1 MAQGTFSNPEIVQ
14 EEVDILLIGGGMAC
28 CGAAYE
34 IMRWADAA
42 KAESG
47 VDLKIKLVDKAAM
60 DRSGAVAQGLS
71 AINTY
76 IGPDQDPADYA
87 RMVSNDLMGIT
98 RDDLAYDLGRVVDDS
113 VHLFEE
119 WGLPIWKTDADGVRH
134 DGAHSIGEGLPALK
148 DGGKPV
154 RSGKWQIMINGES
167 YKWIVAEAAKKA
179 LGMDRIQERIFIVH
193 LINDK
198 NDPSRIAGA
207 AGFSTRDN
215 KIVIYKAKAILLAA
229 GGCVNLFR
237 PRSVGEG
244 QGRAWYPVWNAGSTY
259 AMAAEAGAEMTM
271 MENRFVPARF
281 KDGYGPVGAWFLLFK
296 AQAVNANGEV
306 YMVRNKE
313 MLNDYPPYGQAAVPA
328 SCLRNH
334 LMLHEMKEGR
344 GPIYMDT
351 VAALAKLRETLTP
364 KEVKHLEAEAW
375 EDFLDMCIGQCGVWV
390 GENIEP
396 EKKNSELMPTEPY
409 LLGSHSGCCG
419 IWVSGPEDLGAPTD
433 EEHEDKGK
441 VPAHLPKGWNWGYRS
456 MTTVKGLF
464 TAGDGV
470 GASGHKFSSGSH
482 AEGRLAAKAMVKYCV
497 DNKAFKPEFEETPE
511 QIAALI
517 WQPVKTFLEHKDY
530 TTAIDI
536 NPHYITPKMLQFR
549 LQKIMDEYVA
559 GVATYYTTNDK
570 MLKVAEEKLEM
581 LKEDSLKMRAKD
593 LHELL
598 RAWENYHRVLTAEAH
613 MKHIQFREESRYP
626 GFYYRMDK
634 NFVDEKNWKCFVN
647 SVYDKKSHKWTVF
660 KRKHMDLVDKS
671 KLFKAAAH

>member
-1 MAQGTFSNPEIVQ
+1 MAGTFDKPEVVQ
-14 EEVDILLIGGGMAC
+14 EDLDILLVGGGMAC
-28 CGAAYE
+28 CGTGYE
-34 IMRWADAA
+34 IMRWAEAV
-42 KAESG
+42 KAETG
-47 VDLKIKLVDKAAM
+47 KELKIKLVDKAAL
-60 DRSGAVAQGLS
+60 DRSGAVAMGLS

-76 IGPDQDPADYA
+76 IGDKQDPADYA

-98 RDDLAYDLGRVVDDS
+98 RDDLAYDLGRNVDDS
-113 VHLFEE
+113 VHMFEE
-119 WGLPIWKTDADGVRH
+119 WGLPIWKTDASGVRH
-134 DGAHSIGEGLPALK
+134 DGADAIKEGLPLLK
-148 DGGKPV
+148 DGGQPV

-179 LGMDRIQERIFIVH
+179 LGLDRIQERVFIVH

-207 AGFSTRDN
+207 AGFSVREN
-215 KIVIYKAKAILLAA
+215 KIYIYKAKAVMLAA

-244 QGRAWYPVWNAGSTY
+244 TGRAWYPVWNAGSTY
-259 AMAAEAGAEMTM
+259 SMAAEAGAELTM

-296 AQAVNANGEV
+296 ARAANAYGED
-306 YMVRNKE
+306 YMTKNKD

-334 LMLHEMKEGR
+334 LMLKEMKEGR
-344 GPIYMDT
+344 GPIWMDT
-351 VAALAKLRETLTP
+351 VTALAKLRETLSP

-396 EKKNSELMPTEPY
+396 EKKMSELMPTEPY

-419 IWVSGPEDLGAPTD
+419 IWVSGPTDLGAPTT
-433 EEHEDKGK
+433 ETETG
-441 VPAHLPKGWNWGYRS
+441 VPAHLPSGWNWGYRS

-482 AEGRLAAKAMVKYCV
+482 AEGRMAAKAMVKYCM
-497 DNKAFKPEFEETPE
+497 DNADFTPELDETTE
-511 QIAALI
+511 QIADAI
-517 WQPVKTFLEHKDY
+517 WKPVRNFLEFKDY
-530 TTAIDI
+530 TTAIDV
-536 NPHYITPKMLQFR
+536 NPNYITPKMLQFR

-559 GVATYYTTNDK
+559 GVATYYNTNDK
-570 MLKVAEEKLEM
+570 MLEVAEEKLEM
-581 LKEDSLKMRAKD
+581 LKEDSQKMRAKD

-598 RAWENYHRVLTAEAH
+598 RAWENYHRILTAEAH

-626 GFYYRMDK
+626 GFYYRTDK
-634 NFVDEKNWKCFVN
+634 NFVDEKNWHCFVN
-647 SVYDKKSHKWTVF
+647 SIYDKKSKKWTCF
-660 KRKHMDLVDKS
+660 KRAHVDLVDKS
-671 KLFKAAAH
+671 KLFKAAAPH

>member
-1 MAQGTFSNPEIVQ
+1 MAEGTFGNPEVIQ

-76 IGPDQDPADYA
+76 IGSEQDPADYA

-134 DGAHSIGEGLPALK
+134 DGAHSIGEGLPTLK

-167 YKWIVAEAAKKA
+167 YKWIVAEAAKNA
-179 LGMDRIQERIFIVH
+179 LGMDRIQERIFIVK

-207 AGFSTRDN
+207 VGFSTRDH
-215 KIVIYKAKAILLAA
+215 KVIVYKFKACLLAA

-244 QGRAWYPVWNAGSTY
+244 TGRAWYPVWNAGSTY

-296 AQAVNANGEV
+296 AKAVNAIGEV
-306 YMVRNKE
+306 YMDRNKE
-313 MLNDYPPYGQAAVPA
+313 MLNDYPPYGLAAVPA

-334 LMLHEMKEGR
+334 LMLKEMKEGR

-375 EDFLDMCIGQCGVWV
+375 EDFLDMCIGQCGIWV

-419 IWVSGPEDLGAPTD
+419 IWVSGPEDVGAPTD
-433 EEHEDKGK
+433 EEHDDKGK

-497 DNKAFKPEFEETPE
+497 DNKNFKPELDTPVDQLVAE
-511 QIAALI
+511 IY
-517 WQPVKTFLEHKDY
+517 QPVKTFLEHKNY

-559 GVATYYTTNDK
+559 GVATYYTTNAH
-570 MLKVAEEKLEM
+570 MLKVAEEKLDM

-647 SVYDKKSHKWTVF
+647 SVYDKKSQKWTVF
-660 KRKHMDLVDKS
+660 KRKHVDLVDKS

>member
-1 MAQGTFSNPEIVQ
+1 MAGTFGNPEVVQ
-14 EEVDILLIGGGMAC
+14 EEVDILIIGGGMAA

-34 IMRWADAA
+34 IMPWIGAA
-42 KAESG
+42 KDAG
-47 VDLKIKLVDKAAM
+47 VDITVKLVDKAAM

-76 IGPDQDPADYA
+76 IGPNQDPADYA

-98 RDDLAYDLGRVVDDS
+98 RDDLAYDLGRNVDDS

-119 WGLPIWKTDADGVRH
+119 WGLPIWKTVNGERF
-134 DGAHSIGEGLPALK
+134 DGATWPKEGGKLLK
-148 DGGKPV
+148 DGGDPV

-179 LGMDRIQERIFIVH
+179 LGSDNIQERVFIVK
-193 LINDK
+193 LVNDANDK
-198 NDPSRIAGA
+198 NRVAGA
-207 AGFSTRDN
+207 VGFSTRED
-215 KIVIYKAKAILLAA
+215 KVYVYKFKACLLVA
-229 GGCVNLFR
+229 GGCVNIFR

-244 QGRAWYPVWNAGSTY
+244 QGRAWYPVWNAGFTY
-259 AMAAEAGAEMTM
+259 TMAAEAGAELTM

-296 AQAVNANGEV
+296 AQATNAYGEV
-306 YMVRNKE
+306 YMTKNKE
-313 MLNDYPPYGQAAVPA
+313 LLNDYPPYGQAAVPA

-334 LMLHEMKEGR
+334 LMLKEMKEGR

-351 VAALAKLRETLTP
+351 VTALAKLRETLSP
-364 KEVKHLEAEAW
+364 REVKHLEAEAW
-375 EDFLDMCIGQCGVWV
+375 EDFLDMCIGQCGIWV

-419 IWVSGPEDLGAPTD
+419 IWASGPEDVGAPTT
-433 EEHEDKGK
+433 EEHPEADKI
-441 VPAHLPKGWNWGYRS
+441 PAHLPQGWNWGYRS
-456 MTTVKGLF
+456 MTTVRGLF

-482 AEGRLAAKAMVKYCV
+482 TEGRMCAQSMVKFV
-497 DNKAFKPEFEETPE
+497 MDNKDWVPTLDTSVESLVEE
-511 QIAALI
+511 IYR
-517 WQPVKTFLEHKDY
+517 PVRTFLEHKDY
-530 TTAIDI
+530 TTAIDV
-536 NPHYITPKMLQFR
+536 NPHYITPRMLQFR

-559 GVATYYTTNDK
+559 GVATYYTTNGH
-570 MLKVAEEKLEM
+570 MLAVAEEKLGM
-581 LKEDSLKMRAKD
+581 LKEDAMKMRAKD

-598 RAWENYHRVLTAEAH
+598 RAWENYHRILTAEAH
-613 MKHIQFREESRYP
+613 MKHIQFRQESRYP
-626 GFYYRMDK
+626 GFYYRMDH
-634 NFVDEKNWKCFVN
+634 NYVDEENWHCFVN
-647 SVYDKKSHKWTVF
+647 SVYDKETKTWNVF
-660 KRKHMDLVDKS
+660 KRAHKDLVDKS

>member
-1 MAQGTFSNPEIVQ
+1 MAGTFEKPEIVQ

-34 IMRWADAA
+34 IVRWAEAA
-42 KAESG
+42 KAEKG
-47 VDLKIKLVDKAAM
+47 VDLKIKLVDKAAL

-76 IGPDQDPADYA
+76 IGSEQDPADYA

-98 RDDLAYDLGRVVDDS
+98 RDDLAYDLGRHVDDS

-119 WGLPIWKTDADGVRH
+119 WGLPIWKTDENGERH
-134 DGAHSIGEGLPALK
+134 DGSKGLPALK

-198 NDPSRIAGA
+198 NDKNRIAGA
-207 AGFSTRDN
+207 AGFSVREN
-215 KIVIYKAKAILLAA
+215 KIYVYKAKAILLAA

-244 QGRAWYPVWNAGSTY
+244 TGRAWYPVWNAGSTY
-259 AMAAEAGAEMTM
+259 AMAAEAGAELTM

-296 AQAVNANGEV
+296 AQAVNSNGEV
-306 YMVRNKE
+306 YMVKNKE
-313 MLNDYPPYGQAAVPA
+313 LLNDYPPYGQAAVPA

-334 LMLHEMKEGR
+334 LMLKEMKEGR

-351 VAALAKLRETLTP
+351 VTALAKLKETLSP
-364 KEVKHLEAEAW
+364 REVKHLEAEAW
-375 EDFLDMCIGQCGVWV
+375 EDFLDMCVGQCGIWV
-390 GENIEP
+390 GENVEP

-419 IWVSGPEDLGAPTD
+419 IWVSGPTDLGAPTD
-433 EEHEDKGK
+433 ETMAGI
-441 VPAHLPKGWNWGYRS
+441 PGHLPKGWNWGYRS

-482 AEGRLAAKAMVKYCV
+482 AEGRICAKSMVQYCV
-497 DNKAFKPEFEETPE
+497 DNKDLKVEFEETPE
-511 QIAALI
+511 QIAELI
-517 WQPVKTFLEHKDY
+517 WKPVSNFLQNKNY
-530 TTAIDI
+530 TTAIDV

-570 MLKVAEEKLEM
+570 MLAVAEEKLTF
-581 LKEDSLKMRAKD
+581 LKEDAQKMRAKD

-598 RAWENYHRVLTAEAH
+598 RAWENYHRILTAEAH

-626 GFYYRMDK
+626 GFYYRSDK

-647 SVYDKKSHKWTVF
+647 SIYDKTTHKWTCF
-660 KRKHMDLVDKS
+660 KRAHVDLVDKS
-671 KLFKAAAH
+671 KLFKPAAH

>member
-1 MAQGTFSNPEIVQ
+1 MAGTFSNPEVVQ

-42 KAESG
+42 KAENG
-47 VDLKIKLVDKAAM
+47 VNLKIKLVDKAAM

-76 IGPDQDPADYA
+76 IGPEQDPADYA
-87 RMVSNDLMGIT
+87 RLVSNDLMGIT

-119 WGLPIWKTDADGVRH
+119 WGLPIWKTDASGVRH
-134 DGAHSIGEGLPALK
+134 DGAQSIGEGLPALK

-179 LGMDRIQERIFIVH
+179 LGMENIQERIFIVH

-198 NDPSRIAGA
+198 NDPNRIAGA
-207 AGFSTRDN
+207 AGFSTREN

-259 AMAAEAGAEMTM
+259 AMAAEAGAELTM

-306 YMVRNKE
+306 YMARNKE

-351 VAALAKLRETLTP
+351 VSALAKLRETLTP

-375 EDFLDMCIGQCGVWV
+375 EDFLDMCIGQCGIWV

-456 MTTVKGLF
+456 MTTIKGLF

-497 DNKAFKPEFEETPE
+497 DNKGLKPEFEETPE

-530 TTAIDI
+530 STAIDI
-536 NPHYITPKMLQFR
+536 NPNYITPKMLQFR

-570 MLKVAEEKLEM
+570 MLKVAEEKLEY
-581 LKEDSLKMRAKD
+581 LKQDALKMRAKD

-647 SVYDKKSHKWTVF
+647 SVYDKKSHKWTCF
-660 KRKHMDLVDKS
+660 KRKHIDLVDKS
-671 KLFKAAAH
+671 KLFKAAAPH

>member
-1 MAQGTFSNPEIVQ
+1 MSQASFENPKIVQ
-14 EEVDILLIGGGMAC
+14 EDLDILIIGGGMAS

-34 IMRWADAA
+34 VMRWAEAV
-42 KAESG
+42 KAETG
-47 VDLKIKLVDKAAM
+47 TELKIKLVDKAAM

-76 IGPDQDPADYA
+76 IGPDLDPADYA

-98 RDDLAYDLGRVVDDS
+98 RDDLTYDMGRVVDDS

-119 WGLPIWKTDADGVRH
+119 WGLPIWKTDAEGVRH
-134 DGAHSIGEGLPALK
+134 DGVDAQKEGIPALK

-179 LGMDRIQERIFIVH
+179 LGLARVEERIFIVK

-207 AGFSTRDN
+207 VGFSVRDN
-215 KIVIYKAKAILLAA
+215 SIHIYKAKSVLLAA

-271 MENRFVPARF
+271 MENRFVPTRF

-296 AQAVNANGEV
+296 AKAVNAYGED
-306 YMVRNKE
+306 YMVKNKE

-334 LMLHEMKEGR
+334 LMLKEMKDGH

-351 VAALAKLRETLTP
+351 VTALAKLRDALSP

-375 EDFLDMCIGQCGVWV
+375 EDFLDMCIGQCGIWV

-396 EKKNSELMPTEPY
+396 EKQMSELMPTEPY

-419 IWVSGPEDLGAPTD
+419 IWVSGPEDLGAPTT
-433 EEHEDKGK
+433 EEFEG

-482 AEGRLAAKAMVKYCV
+482 AEGRIAAKAMVKYAV
-497 DNKAFKPEFEETPE
+497 DNKDWTVELDTSVE
-511 QIAALI
+511 QLAAEI
-517 WQPVKTFLEHKDY
+517 YQPVRTFLEFKDFS
-530 TTAIDI
+530 TAIDV
-536 NPHYITPKMLQFR
+536 NPNYITPRMLQIR

-559 GVATYYTTNDK
+559 GCSTYYNTNDR
-570 MLKVAEEKLEM
+570 MLAVAEAKLAL

-598 RAWENYHRVLTAEAH
+598 RAWENYHRIITAEAH

-626 GFYYRMDK
+626 GFYYRTDK
-634 NFVDEKNWKCFVN
+634 NFVDEENWHCFVN
-647 SVYDKKSHKWTVF
+647 SVYDKNTKQWTCF
-660 KRKHMDLVDKS
+660 KRKHIDLVDKS
-671 KLFKAAAH
+671 KLFKTAAPH

>member
-1 MAQGTFSNPEIVQ
+1 MAGTFENPEIVQ

-34 IMRWADAA
+34 IVRWAEAA
-42 KAESG
+42 KAEKG
-47 VDLKIKLVDKAAM
+47 IDLKIKLVDKAAL

-76 IGPDQDPADYA
+76 IGKEQDPADYA

-98 RDDLAYDLGRVVDDS
+98 RDDLAYDLGRHVDDS

-119 WGLPIWKTDADGVRH
+119 WGLPIWKTDENGERH
-134 DGAHSIGEGLPALK
+134 DGSKGLPALK

-198 NDPSRIAGA
+198 NDKNRIAGA
-207 AGFSTRDN
+207 AGFSVRDN

-229 GGCVNLFR
+229 GGCVNIFR

-244 QGRAWYPVWNAGSTY
+244 TGRAWYPVWNAGSTY
-259 AMAAEAGAEMTM
+259 AMAAEAGAELTM

-296 AQAVNANGEV
+296 AQAVNSNGEV
-306 YMVRNKE
+306 YMVKNKE
-313 MLNDYPPYGQAAVPA
+313 LLNDYPPYGQAAVPA

-334 LMLHEMKEGR
+334 LMLKEMKEGR

-351 VAALAKLRETLTP
+351 VTALAKLKETLSP
-364 KEVKHLEAEAW
+364 REVKHLEAEAW
-375 EDFLDMCIGQCGVWV
+375 EDFLDMCVGQCGIWV

-419 IWVSGPEDLGAPTD
+419 IWVSGPTDLGAPTT
-433 EEHEDKGK
+433 EDHPEKDK
-441 VPAHLPKGWNWGYRS
+441 IPAHLPQGWSWGYRS

-482 AEGRLAAKAMVKYCV
+482 AEGRIAAKAMVQYCV
-497 DNKAFKPEFEETPE
+497 DNKDLKPEFSETAQE
-511 QIAALI
+511 IADLI
-517 WQPVKTFLEHKDY
+517 WKPVKNYLQHKNY
-530 TTAIDI
+530 TTAIDV
-536 NPHYITPKMLQFR
+536 NPNYITPKMLQFR

-570 MLKVAEEKLEM
+570 MLKVAEEKLEY
-581 LKEDSLKMRAKD
+581 LKEDAQKMRAKD

-598 RAWENYHRVLTAEAH
+598 RAWENYHRILTAEAH

-626 GFYYRMDK
+626 GFYYRSDK

-647 SVYDKKSHKWTVF
+647 SIYDKTTHKWTCF
-660 KRKHMDLVDKS
+660 KRAHVDIVDKS

>member
-1 MAQGTFSNPEIVQ
+1 MAGTFDNPEVVQ

-28 CGAAYE
+28 CGAGYE
-34 IMRWADAA
+34 IMRWAEAV
-42 KAESG
+42 KAETG
-47 VDLKIKLVDKAAM
+47 KDLKIKLVDKAAM

-76 IGPDQDPADYA
+76 IGDKQDPADYA

-98 RDDLAYDLGRVVDDS
+98 RDDLAYDLGRNVDDS

-119 WGLPIWKTDADGVRH
+119 WGLPIWKTAPDGVRH
-134 DGAHSIGEGLPALK
+134 DGADAIREGLPTLK
-148 DGGKPV
+148 DGGQPV

-179 LGMDRIQERIFIVH
+179 LGLDRVQERVFIVH

-198 NDPSRIAGA
+198 NDPKRIAGA
-207 AGFSTRDN
+207 AGFSVREN
-215 KIVIYKAKAILLAA
+215 KIYIYKAKAVLLAA

-259 AMAAEAGAEMTM
+259 SMAAEAGAELTM

-296 AQAVNANGEV
+296 AKAANAYGED
-306 YMVRNKE
+306 YMAKNKD

-334 LMLHEMKEGR
+334 LMLKEMKEGR

-351 VAALAKLRETLTP
+351 VTALAKLAESLTP

-375 EDFLDMCIGQCGVWV
+375 EDFLDMCIGQCGIWV

-396 EKKNSELMPTEPY
+396 EKKMSELMPTEPY

-419 IWVSGPEDLGAPTD
+419 IWVSGPTDLGAPT
-433 EEHEDKGK
+433 EEGLPG
-441 VPAHLPKGWNWGYRS
+441 VPDHLPKGWSWGYRS

-482 AEGRLAAKAMVKYCV
+482 AEGRMAAKGMVKYV
-497 DNKAFKPEFEETPE
+497 LDNPDVKPEFDETTEE
-511 QIAALI
+511 IAAAI
-517 WQPVKTFLEHKDY
+517 WKPAKNFLEHKNY
-530 TTAIDI
+530 TTAIDV
-536 NPHYITPKMLQFR
+536 NPNYITPKMLQFR

-559 GVATYYTTNDK
+559 GCATYYNTNDK
-570 MLKVAEEKLEM
+570 MLGVAEEKLEM
-581 LKEDSLKMRAKD
+581 LKEDAQKMRAKD

-598 RAWENYHRVLTAEAH
+598 RAWENYHRILTAEAH

-626 GFYYRMDK
+626 GFYYRTDK
-634 NFVDEKNWKCFVN
+634 NFVDETNWHCFVN
-647 SVYDKKSHKWTVF
+647 SIYDKKAKKWTCF
-660 KRKHMDLVDKS
+660 KRKHVDLVDKS
-671 KLFKAAAH
+671 KLFKAAAPH